1 MIRPKSL
8 PFLFSLIIPMV
19 PASALAIPTITCH
32 CFTDRSYDPAR
43 PCAADSYFLATTQN
57 TFFSAVFGVEKK
69 TVVMK
74 KQAGAS
80 SDDLW
85 VAYWIASRTGREAEN
100 LLQTK
105 QVAKTWNAAL
115 ASRRIGTNALGSRFQ
130 AALKATTLS
139 SRLADAVVDDL
150 MLRYQ
155 LAGTA
160 ELESIRRAGGSN
172 QELIIA
178 TLIETRMRQPAGKLI
193 HEVKSGNRSWGDL
206 LQSARINV
214 ADLQGEM
221 SGLLRLHT
229 K

>member
-1 MIRPKSL
+1 MIQPKSL
-8 PFLFSLIIPMV
+8 LFLFSLIIPMV
-19 PASALAIPTITCH
+19 PVSVLAIPTITCH

-43 PCAADSYFLATTQN
+43 PRAADSYFLATTQN
-57 TFFSAVFGVEKK
+57 AFFSAVFGVAKK

-74 KQAGAS
+74 KQANTS

-85 VAYWIASRTGREAEN
+85 VAYWIASRTGREAED

-105 QVAKTWNAAL
+105 QLAETWNAAL
-115 ASRRIGTNALGSRFQ
+115 ASRRIGANALGSRFQ

-155 LAGTA
+155 LAGTV
-160 ELESIRRAGGSN
+160 ELESIRKAGGSN

-178 TLIETRMRQPAGKLI
+178 TLIGTRMKQPAGKLI
-193 HEVKSGNRSWGDL
+193 HEVKSGTRSWGDL

-214 ADLQGEM
+214 ADLQREM